1 MIAFFQKR
9 AYFHRY
15 LHHFYWLLW
24 DYFFAEFIFCRSI
37 ICSYPCSSF
46 IAFLTTFRA
55 VGHGELCTNFWL
67 AIRLLFLLLPDWIVN
82 TVLWSYHD
90 PYSSPL
96 NRYEL
101 ALHVP
106 NVAKTMKVADFK
118 VIGRSLHRYIWS
130 FYLIVGA

>member
-1 MIAFFQKR
+1 MIDFFRKG
-9 AYFHRY
+9 
-15 LHHFYWLLW
+15 L
-24 DYFFAEFIFCRSI
+24 I
-37 ICSYPCSSF
+37 F
-46 IAFLTTFRA
+46 IATCIIFIGFSEIIFSLNAFSVVQLFVHIRAVALLPLLTIFRA

-67 AIRLLFLLLPDWIVN
+67 AIRLLYLLLPDWIVN

-90 PYSSPL
+90 PYSLPL

-106 NVAKTMKVADFK
+106 NVAKTMKVAEFK

-130 FYLIVGA
+130 FYLIVGS